1 MISPKIAI
9 SGFLIKWMC
18 CSIILLEHN
27 PAMSSLRHNS
37 LESHSKNHQCEH
49 VWSTNMICPEITMVV
64 RTYHVCALTMFALS
78 QNFTVVVLE
87 HKPDNVH
94 LWQLF
99 SETTLYTVRLQ
110 LYKPCT
116 MMITL
121 VSIIYPRIT
130 MVGQQSEITEHLQ
143 TFNVDYLGTSKMD
156 I

>member
-49 VWSTNMICPEITMVV
+49 VWSTNIICPEMTMVV
-64 RTYHVCALTMFALS
+64 RTYHVCALTMFFLS

-87 HKPDNVH
+87 HKPDMSIYGNYFQK
-94 LWQLF
+94 LGP
-99 SETTLYTVRLQ
+99 TLYTVRLQ
-110 LYKPCT
+110 LYKSCT
-116 MMITL
+116 MMFTL

-130 MVGQQSEITEHLQ
+130 MVGQ
-143 TFNVDYLGTSKMD
+143 
-156 I
+156 